1 MGEINTT
8 MKNNV
13 VFSGNLDFL
22 SLAEIFQLLG
32 ANTGCGVL
40 RLISEYASE
49 PAFVYFVKG
58 NMINASNHSSTGLD
72 ALYSL
77 FGWTEGTFE
86 FSQEDVKIKKVIN
99 KNRMEIILDGLR
111 MLDDGLIE
119 KLGTGKFKKKLSEDI
134 SKTETELPIIKGPLV
149 DYLYVVD
156 EEDFVAGDK
165 IIEEGK
171 HGSWI
176 WVILKGTVDIV
187 KESSQG
193 PVTISRIG
201 EGAFLGSLDSLL
213 TRNSKRSANAIA
225 AGNVQLGVLDSQ
237 SLSRE
242 YSCMSH
248 EFRDFVII
256 LDKRLKEVTNKTI
269 EIYNKDIE
277 LKHFINS
284 GKTVIKQGESLEGLF
299 IIKQGKASVVRHTK
313 SGHVLLTQ
321 LDKGDFF
328 GHLPFLDM
336 GHEPYSASV
345 FGSEDLEIKTLDSD
359 NLRREYENLST
370 TFKNILENLA
380 NCIAAT
386 SVLACEFKKKTS

>member
-1 MGEINTT
+1 VGEINTT

-58 NMINASNHSSTGLD
+58 NPINASNHSSTGLD

-99 KNRMEIILDGLR
+99 KNRMEIILNGLR

-119 KLGTGKFKKKLSEDI
+119 KLGLGKLKKKLSEDF

-201 EGAFLGSLDSLL
+201 EGAFLGSLASLL
-213 TRNSKRSANAIA
+213 TRNSKRSAKAIA
-225 AGNVQLGVLDSQ
+225 AGDVQLGVLDSQ
-237 SLSRE
+237 RFSRE
-242 YSCMSH
+242 YSSMSH
-248 EFRDFVII
+248 EFRDLVIS
-256 LDKRLKEVTNKTI
+256 LDKRLKGVNTKTI
-269 EIYNKDIE
+269 EIYNKKNHLND
-277 LKHFINS
+277 FIRNA
-284 GKTVIKQGESLEGLF
+284 KPVIKQGENLEKVF
-299 IIKQGKASVVRHTK
+299 IIKQGKALVVRHTK
-313 SGHVLLTQ
+313 SGDVLLTQ
-321 LDKGDFF
+321 LEEGDFF

-336 GHEPYSASV
+336 GHEPYSAAV
-345 FGSEDLEIKTLDSD
+345 FGSKDLEIETVDSD
-359 NLRREYENLST
+359 NLHREYEKISS

-386 SVLACEFKKKTS
+386 SVLACDFKKKIS